1 MDDQNRHDPF
11 GEDDFLGDVAA
22 FEPKKSGR
30 EKTRPQEGEVEKIAQ
45 ARGFDNRASVS
56 KPVKEALRPLQF
68 RLPASEVEAFHQR
81 AYEEFGMSHGAKV
94 SLFRKIWKAYL
105 ASLARLHE

>member
-11 GEDDFLGDVAA
+11 GDDDLLEDIAA

-30 EKTRPQEGEVEKIAQ
+30 EKIRPEDGEVKKIAQ
-45 ARGFDNRASVS
+45 ARGFDNRAPVS
-56 KPVKEALRPLQF
+56 KPVKEELKPLQF
-68 RLPASEVEAFHQR
+68 RLPASEVQAFHQR

-94 SLFRKIWKAYL
+94 ALFRKVWKAYL
-105 ASLARLHE
+105 ESLAAIRE

>member
-11 GEDDFLGDVAA
+11 EDEDLLEDIAA
-22 FEPKKSGR
+22 FEPKTSGW
-30 EKTRPQEGEVEKIAQ
+30 EKTRPPAEEVEKIAQ
-45 ARGFDNRASVS
+45 ARGFDNRAPVS

-68 RLPASEVEAFHQR
+68 RLPASDVEAFHQR

-94 SLFRKIWKAYL
+94 SLFRKMWKAYL
-105 ASLARLHE
+105 ASLA